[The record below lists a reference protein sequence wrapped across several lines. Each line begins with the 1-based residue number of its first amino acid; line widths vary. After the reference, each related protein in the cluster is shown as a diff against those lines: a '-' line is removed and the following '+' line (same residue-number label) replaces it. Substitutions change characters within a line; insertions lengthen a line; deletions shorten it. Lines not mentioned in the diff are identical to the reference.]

1 MKILTFDKLVNPTHY
16 LLKKLCFSPLLLLV
30 LSVLSINA
38 LAKEPVN
45 GQIKERIISAGSSVT
60 ELFLALEATDQLVA
74 VDLSSRSLIT
84 SPSIEQVGYHRQLS
98 AEGLMALNPTRL
110 IGSNE
115 MGPET
120 TLQLLAASQ
129 VDVVTVPSGNSV
141 EDLYQRIDII
151 AKLTNTQANV
161 APLKQKI
168 ATSISLLKNKPLSK
182 RPKVLFLM
190 VSKDRPATVAG
201 NDTPV
206 DTIIKLAGGSNP
218 AALSVNSYKPLSYEA
233 IITMAPD
240 YILVSERAWQKFHGK
255 EGLLKQLPL
264 LNATA
269 AGQHGNILSIP
280 SSAIIGGFGI
290 ESIEF
295 AKQLNQLFTQ

>member
-1 MKILTFDKLVNPTHY
+1 MKKTIFGFGFGLGLGKLVKPTVY
-16 LLKKLCFSPLLLLV
+16 SLKIYCFSTLLLLV
-30 LSVLSINA
+30 LTVQSANA
-38 LAKEPVN
+38 QAKE
-45 GQIKERIISAGSSVT
+45 RMISAGSSVT

-74 VDLSSRSLIT
+74 VDLSSRAIIT
-84 SPSIEQVGYHRQLS
+84 SPNIEQVGYHRQLS

-129 VDVVTVPSGNSV
+129 VDVITVPSGNSV
-141 EDLYQRIDII
+141 KNLYQRIDTI

-168 ATSISLLKNKPLSK
+168 AASISQLKNNPLSTS
-182 RPKVLFLM
+182 PKVLFLM
-190 VSKDRPATVAG
+190 VSQDRPATVAG
-201 NDTPV
+201 NDTPIN
-206 DTIIKLAGGSNP
+206 TIITLAGGSNP
-218 AALSVNSYKPLSYEA
+218 AAQSVNSYKPLSYEA
-233 IITMAPD
+233 IIAMAPD
-240 YILVSERAWQKFHGK
+240 YILVSERAWQKFNGK
-255 EGLLKQLPL
+255 DGLLTQLPL
-264 LNATA
+264 LKATT

-290 ESIEF
+290 ESIEL